1 MTEPEEKNADGSSAA
16 SDVELAQTAA
26 APAATDA
33 TVPTLDAAAP
43 VTDPVAEEAD
53 AHAMRVDILGR
64 IRNSEMGAQHGLLP
78 VFEAIVN
85 SIHSTG
91 DRFGSQVGQLGKVD
105 ITLHRVAQSQLANV
119 GARPVEPV
127 RALTI
132 TDNGIGFTDANQN
145 AFETADS
152 TAKIDRGGKGVGR
165 FTWLVVFE
173 RAAVESTYEGS
184 GGERRRRTFVFKP
197 STHGIDEHRD
207 EPAGDG
213 HLETRIELQSP
224 KKKFADALRKS
235 AEVIAELIFEHCFNW
250 FVLGRCPQ
258 IRLIDERADGS
269 DTTLVNDRIKELK
282 IEPVAALP
290 VGPHALGLRHVE
302 QKYKVGRKHLAHL
315 CANDRVVTSFPLTQ
329 VCGLDAAPTQTADG
343 DPVVHHVF
351 ISGAAL
357 DEAVNATRT
366 RLDLPDGEPLLEQG
380 GALDLKKLREA
391 IGADVNQRLAPLLQA
406 EREENFKRVESY
418 VRTIQPEYRHLLAR
432 RSDQVQRVKWSD
444 NRQQMD
450 ESLYRIQQEHEADV
464 RRRQAEI
471 EKKIVEEKTDLEA
484 LAEEMYRVVSETNEA
499 GQANLVRYVAKR
511 RAVLQLMGKMISKV
525 QGPALEE
532 HIHRIV
538 FPLKKTADQVA
549 LDDHNL
555 WLVDD
560 SLAFYEFVASD
571 IPFAKNDAAPV
582 AGLKRPDILAFKTGD
597 PYQHVA
603 IVEFKR
609 PDREDSNPVTQ
620 LVEYGQ
626 LLRDGGSI
634 DAAGTTLPGISKS
647 VRIDAY
653 AVCTLSPKV
662 EKMLVLSPGDVRKV
676 EGEWRWYGHHTELN
690 MTIEVLDYRAFIR
703 RAEQRNR
710 TFFTKLGLP

>member
-1 MTEPEEKNADGSSAA
+1 VSESDGEIGDAAQTPADAA
-16 SDVELAQTAA
+16 SADTHATKGNQPSD
-26 APAATDA
+26 APDQQ
-33 TVPTLDAAAP
+33 VLDAASAG
-43 VTDPVAEEAD
+43 T
-53 AHAMRVDILGR
+53 HAMRVDILGR

-85 SIHSTG
+85 SIHSTE
-91 DRFGSQVGQLGKVD
+91 DRFGKEVARLGKVEVT
-105 ITLHRVAQSQLANV
+105 IHRARQTQLA
-119 GARPVEPV
+119 GLGGRPAVEPV

-132 TDNGIGFTDANQN
+132 VDNGVGFTDANQG

-173 RAAVESTYEGS
+173 RAVVASTYRATS
-184 GGERRRRTFVFKP
+184 GERRRRTFVFKP
-197 STHGIDEHRD
+197 STSGIDEHRD
-207 EPAGDG
+207 EPIDEGE
-213 HLETRIELQSP
+213 LETRIELVSP
-224 KKKFADALRKS
+224 KKKFVDALRKS
-235 AEVIAELIFEHCFNW
+235 ADVIAEHIFEHCFNW

-258 IRLIDERADGS
+258 IRLIDEHPDGS
-269 DTTLVNDRIKELK
+269 DVTVVNDRIKELN
-282 IEPVAALP
+282 IAPPVALS
-290 VGPHALGLRHVE
+290 VGAHALGLRHVE

-315 CANDRVVTSFPLTQ
+315 CANERVVTSFPLTQ
-329 VCGLDAAPTQTADG
+329 VSDLDAAPTKGPDG
-343 DPVVHHVF
+343 EAVVHHVF
-351 ISGAAL
+351 VSGAAL

-366 RLDLPDGEPLLEQG
+366 RLDLPDGEPLLEQA

-391 IGADVNQRLAPLLQA
+391 IGADINQRLAPVLQA

-418 VRTIQPEYRHLLAR
+418 VRSVQPEYRHLLTR
-432 RSDQVQRVKWSD
+432 RPEQVQRVKWSD
-444 NRQQMD
+444 SRQQMD
-450 ESLYRIQQEHEADV
+450 ENLYRIQQELEADV
-464 RRRQAEI
+464 RQRQAEV
-471 EKKIVEEKTDLEA
+471 EKKIVEEKTDLETIA
-484 LAEEMYRVVSETNEA
+484 ADLYRIVSETNEA
-499 GQANLVRYVAKR
+499 GQANLVRYVTKR
-511 RAVLQLMGKMISKV
+511 RAVLQLIGKMISRF

-538 FPLKKTADQVA
+538 FPLKKTADDLA

-571 IPFAKNDAAPV
+571 IPFSKNAAAPV
-582 AGLKRPDILAFKTGD
+582 DGLKRPDILAFKTGD

-620 LVEYGQ
+620 LVEYAQ
-626 LLRDGGSI
+626 LLRKGGAV
-634 DAAGTTLPGISKS
+634 DALGKTLPGIAKS

-653 AVCTLSPKV
+653 AVCTLTPKV
-662 EKMLVLSPGDVRKV
+662 VDMLPLSPGDLREV
-676 EGEWRWYGHHTELN
+676 ENEWRWYGHQTALN

-710 TFFTKLGLP
+710 TFFTKLGLT